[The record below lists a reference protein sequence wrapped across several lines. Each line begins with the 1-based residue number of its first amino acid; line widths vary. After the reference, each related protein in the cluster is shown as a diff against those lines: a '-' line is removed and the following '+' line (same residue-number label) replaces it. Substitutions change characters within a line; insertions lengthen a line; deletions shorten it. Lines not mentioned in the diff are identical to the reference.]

1 MSACDDDC
9 DVDDG
14 WRLETADDAA
24 EDGGE
29 EEGRETLAGWR
40 RGLMSLL
47 GVEGGDGACT
57 RDWWSSAE

>member
-14 WRLETADDAA
+14 WRLERADDAA
-24 EDGGE
+24 EGSGE

-40 RGLMSLL
+40 WGLTSLL
-47 GVEGGDGACT
+47 GVDGGDGACT
-57 RDWWSSAE
+57 RDLWSSAD